1 MCQQMSA
8 YGFTRETGRTMKTLL
23 MSVIIMQHSEEREC
37 RIHGRYGSAR
47 CDHSVYSLWQ
57 TMFMCTR
64 LAEAQQ
70 VAGSFA
76 GRTSIAQES
85 LAEACRSFI
94 VDEGDVETTT
104 QEEISET
111 TRVRR
116 ILFHCTYAKEPVTF
130 T

>member
-1 MCQQMSA
+1 
-8 YGFTRETGRTMKTLL
+8 MKTFL

-57 TMFMCTR
+57 TIFMCTR
-64 LAEAQQ
+64 LAEVQQ

-76 GRTSIAQES
+76 RRTFIAQES
-85 LAEACRSFI
+85 LEEACRSFT
-94 VDEGDVETTT
+94 VDECDVETTT

-111 TRVRR
+111 IRVRR
-116 ILFHCTYAKEPVTF
+116 TMFHCTYAKESVTF